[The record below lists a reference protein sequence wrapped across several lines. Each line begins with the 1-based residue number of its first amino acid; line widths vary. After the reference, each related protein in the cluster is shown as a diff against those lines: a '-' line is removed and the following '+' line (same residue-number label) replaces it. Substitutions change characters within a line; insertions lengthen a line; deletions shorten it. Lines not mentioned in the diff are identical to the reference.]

1 MSKTEKKPDFMLSEM
16 LEQPKILDALYN
28 DNNIKKIGEILLQS
42 DIERIFLTGSGD
54 SYCAARFGAYLG
66 ERWQPDLEIRH
77 YAPFEFINY
86 QHPQYLPNSA
96 VIGISVSGNTPRVV
110 EALRFA
116 RKYGAQT
123 IGITDNPQGRI
134 AEESDHTLF
143 IHASP
148 PETLETSSYKTEG
161 AKDYT
166 GYHHDVAQTKTYL
179 ANLATLS
186 LLMAFHSQQ
195 QKAALSLILEAF
207 QLVTIAINQQ
217 GEFKNIGNKLDRGV
231 DRFIFVSSGS
241 NGSTGLFGAY
251 KMFEFA
257 LNGFTCDIEE
267 YCHTNYFITTENS
280 LVIFIASDFPTFDR
294 IKEIEPVIR
303 EVIDAKTMVLV
314 NSDLYDK
321 AKMESNYIHI
331 KTPKN
336 EVLSPL
342 VFTIPVEFL
351 VYSIARRKG
360 FDTNQF
366 RGGQDTEKYV
376 SGSFQT
382 IRQSKILY

>member
-1 MSKTEKKPDFMLSEM
+1 MLSEM

-28 DNNIKKIGEILLQS
+28 DSNIKKIGNFLLQS

-54 SYCAARFGAYLG
+54 SYCAAWFGAYLG
-66 ERWQPDLEIRH
+66 QQWQPDLRIRH
-77 YAPFEFINY
+77 SAPFEFVNY
-86 QHPQYLPNSA
+86 QNPQYLQNSA

-116 RKYGAQT
+116 QKYGAQT
-123 IGITDNPQGRI
+123 IGITDNPQGKI
-134 AEESDHTLF
+134 AAEADHVLF

-148 PETLETSSYKTEG
+148 PETLKTSSYKTDG
-161 AKDYT
+161 AKGYT

-186 LLMAFHSQQ
+186 LLMATYSQQ
-195 QKAALSLILEAF
+195 EEAALNLIHEAF
-207 QLVTIAINQQ
+207 QMVTTAINQR
-217 GEFKNIGNKLDRGV
+217 GEFKIIGDKLDRGV
-231 DRFIFVSSGS
+231 DRFIFVSSGI
-241 NGSTGLFGAY
+241 NGPTGLFGAY
-251 KMFEFA
+251 KMFEFS
-257 LNGFTCDIEE
+257 LSGFTCDIEE

-280 LVIFIASDFPTFDR
+280 LVVFIASDFPTFDR

-303 EVIDAKTMVLV
+303 EVIDAKTIVLV

-321 AKMESNYIHI
+321 SKMDSNYILL

-342 VFTIPVEFL
+342 IFTIPVEFL
-351 VYSIARRKG
+351 AYSIARRKG

-376 SGSFQT
+376 SGSFRT

>member
-1 MSKTEKKPDFMLSEM
+1 MLSEM

-28 DNNIKKIGEILLQS
+28 DSNIKKIGNFLLQS

-54 SYCAARFGAYLG
+54 SYCAAWFGAYLG
-66 ERWQPDLEIRH
+66 QRWWPDLGIRH
-77 YAPFEFINY
+77 SAPFEFVNY
-86 QHPQYLPNSA
+86 QHPQYLQNSA

-116 RKYGAQT
+116 RKYGAQI

-134 AEESDHTLF
+134 AAEADHTLF

-148 PETLETSSYKTEG
+148 PETLKTSSYKTEE

-195 QKAALSLILEAF
+195 KEAELILIQEAF
-207 QLVTIAINQQ
+207 QLVTTAINQQ
-217 GEFKNIGNKLDRGV
+217 GDFKIIGNKLDRGV
-231 DRFIFVSSGS
+231 DRFIFVSSGV
-241 NGSTGLFGAY
+241 NGPTGLFGAY
-251 KMFEFA
+251 KMFEFS
-257 LNGFTCDIEE
+257 LNGFACDIEE

-280 LVIFIASDFPTFDR
+280 LVIFIASDSPTFDR

-303 EVIDAKTMVLV
+303 EVIDAKTIVLV

-321 AKMESNYIHI
+321 SKMDSNYILL

-342 VFTIPVEFL
+342 IFTIPVEFL
-351 VYSIARRKG
+351 AYSIARRKG

-376 SGSFQT
+376 SGSFRT